1 MRKFLFWPYQ
11 LYAWL
16 FFFPVATVITIIAG
30 WLVVILSWL
39 ISPRWAS
46 KHIARRWARLL
57 AWLTPMPVTVEG
69 AEHVDS
75 SRSCVVVANH
85 VSQFDIL
92 ALYGWLDLDLKW
104 VIKKEL
110 EKLPG
115 IGIGCRKA
123 GHIFVDRR
131 NPEQARNA
139 VNDAL
144 GRIRDGIG
152 ILFFAEGT
160 RSLDGRLLPFKK
172 GAFRIATNQGLP
184 VLPVTVLGTGQVL
197 PAKTMKLF
205 PGRAKIVVHPMIE
218 PVPDD
223 ASSLNDLMKR
233 TRDSIASALPRAET
247 SSNATSKT

>member
-1 MRKFLFWPYQ
+1 MRKILFWPYQ

-16 FFFPVATVITIIAG
+16 FFYPVAILITLISG

-39 ISPRWAS
+39 VSPRWAS
-46 KHIARRWARLL
+46 RHIARRWARLL
-57 AWLTPMPVTVEG
+57 AFLTPMPVTLEG
-69 AEHVDS
+69 GQHVDG

-115 IGIGCRKA
+115 IGVGCRKA
-123 GHIFVDRR
+123 GHIFVDRKD
-131 NPEQARNA
+131 PAQARQA

-144 GRIRDGIG
+144 HRIRDGIG

-172 GAFRIATNQGLP
+172 GAFRIAVAQGLP
-184 VLPVTVLGTGQVL
+184 VLPVTVIGTGEVL
-197 PAKTMKLF
+197 PAKSLRLF
-205 PGRAKIVVHPMIE
+205 PGRARVVVHPMLE
-218 PVPDD
+218 PVPDTPT
-223 ASSLNDLMKR
+223 ALNDLMKR
-233 TRDSIASALPRAET
+233 TRDAIASALPR
-247 SSNATSKT
+247 